1 MIVKNSI
8 LFLIFGSLYC
18 LIEILFRG
26 YTHPL
31 MLVIGGLCGLLIGL
45 INDCS
50 PSMNLISQM
59 LLGTIIVTIVEFISG
74 YILNIKMG
82 LNIWDYSNLPYNI
95 MGQIC
100 LQFSCC
106 WFILSYFV
114 IKLDD
119 FLRLKIK
126 EVTK

>member
-1 MIVKNSI
+1 MKKNAAI
-8 LFLIFGSLYC
+8 FLIFGSLYC

-26 YTHPL
+26 YTYPS
-31 MLVIGGLCGLLIGL
+31 MLVVGGLCGLLIGL
-45 INDCS
+45 INDYS
-50 PSMNLISQM
+50 PSMNLILQM
-59 LLGTIIVTIVEFISG
+59 LLGTIIVTIVEFITG
-74 YILNIKMG
+74 YILNITLG
-82 LNIWDYSNLPYNI
+82 LNIWDYSNLPYNV

-119 FLRLKIK
+119 FLRLKIRG
-126 EVTK
+126 

>member
-1 MIVKNSI
+1 MKKNTVI
-8 LFLIFGSLYC
+8 FLIFGFLYC

-26 YTHPL
+26 YTHPS
-31 MLVIGGLCGLLIGL
+31 MLVIGGFCGLLIGL
-45 INDCS
+45 INDYS
-50 PSMNLISQM
+50 PSMNLILQM
-59 LLGTIIVTIVEFISG
+59 LLGTIIVTIVEFITG
-74 YILNIKMG
+74 YILNITLG
-82 LNIWDYSNLPYNI
+82 LNIWDYSNLPYNV

-119 FLRLKIK
+119 FLRLKINN
-126 EVTK
+126 

>member
-1 MIVKNSI
+1 MKKNAVI
-8 LFLIFGSLYC
+8 FLIFGFLYC

-26 YTHPL
+26 YTYPS
-31 MLVIGGLCGLLIGL
+31 MLVVGGFCGLLIGL
-45 INDCS
+45 INDYS
-50 PSMNLISQM
+50 PSMNLILQM
-59 LLGTIIVTIVEFISG
+59 LLGTIIVTIVEFITG
-74 YILNIKMG
+74 YILNITLG
-82 LNIWDYSNLPYNI
+82 LNIWDYSNLPYNV

-119 FLRLKIK
+119 LLRLKIK
-126 EVTK
+126 G

>member
-1 MIVKNSI
+1 MKKNTVI
-8 LFLIFGSLYC
+8 FLIFGFLYC

-26 YTHPL
+26 YTHPS
-31 MLVIGGLCGLLIGL
+31 MLVVGGFCGLLIGL
-45 INDCS
+45 INDYS
-50 PSMNLISQM
+50 PSMNLILQM
-59 LLGTIIVTIVEFISG
+59 LLGTIIVTIVEFITG
-74 YILNIKMG
+74 YILNITLG
-82 LNIWDYSNLPYNI
+82 LNIWDYSNLPYNV

-126 EVTK
+126 G